1 MLKNADLGKPSHPAS
16 DAIFAEQPQ
25 PPDPVMPNC
34 RVLPLLKG
42 QKALVT
48 GASSGTGKAI
58 ALGHVGAELCVN

>member
-1 MLKNADLGKPSHPAS
+1 MQILESQ
-16 DAIFAEQPQ
+16 AI
-25 PPDPVMPNC
+25 PPRMPFSQNNHNLPEPVMPNC
-34 RVLPLLKG
+34 RVLSLLKG